1 MFLIGSLLFHG
12 FIMISAVTAG
22 IIALGLNRLAPGRL
36 LPFGQAWAR
45 LALGMLRAF
54 CGINVVVEGMEN
66 LPPGGVILAA
76 QHQSA
81 FDTLIWFTLLDKP
94 SYVMKQELRR
104 LPIIGGLLVP
114 AGQIA
119 IDRAGGARALRDL
132 IEQVRAAGAAGRQI
146 IIFPEGT
153 RVAPGAR
160 VKLQPGIVAIARA
173 TGLPVVPVATNS
185 GRYWP
190 RDAIRK
196 RPGTIKIRVF
206 PPLAASLDRAAMLA
220 ALEACFYERGVC
232 G

>member
-1 MFLIGSLLFHG
+1 MPRIGSLLFHG
-12 FIMISAVTAG
+12 FIVASAIVAG
-22 IIALGLNRLAPGRL
+22 SIAHGLNRLAPARL

-45 LALGMLRAF
+45 LALGALRLL
-54 CGINVVVEGMEN
+54 CGVDFSVEGLEN

-81 FDTLIWFTLLDKP
+81 FDTLIWFTLLEKP

-119 IDRAGGARALRDL
+119 IDREGGAAALRALTA
-132 IEQVRAAGAAGRQI
+132 QVRVAAAAGRQI

-160 VKLQPGIVAIARA
+160 VKLQPGIVAIART
-173 TGLPVVPVATNS
+173 TGLPILPVATDS
-185 GRYWP
+185 GRYWA
-190 RDAIRK
+190 RDAISK
-196 RPGTIKIRVF
+196 HPGTIRVRIY
-206 PPLAASLDRAAMLA
+206 PQLAEGLDRHAILT
-220 ALEACFYERGVC
+220 ALQTTFYDRGVC

>member
-1 MFLIGSLLFHG
+1 MFMFGSLLFHL
-12 FIMISAVTAG
+12 FIIVSAVSAG
-22 IIALGLNRLAPGRL
+22 VVALALNRFAPARL

-45 LALGMLRAF
+45 LALTMLRVL
-54 CGINVVVEGMEN
+54 CGINIVVEGLEN

-81 FDTLIWFTLLDKP
+81 FDTLVWFTLLGRP

-104 LPIIGGLLVP
+104 LPVIGGLLEP

-119 IDRAGGARALRDL
+119 IDRTGGARALRLL
-132 IEQVRAAGAAGRQI
+132 IEQVRAAGANGRQI

-153 RVAPGAR
+153 RVAPGQVAQ
-160 VKLQPGIVAIARA
+160 LQPGIVAIARA
-173 TGLPVVPVATNS
+173 TGLPVLPVATDS

-196 RPGTIKIRVF
+196 RPGTIRIKIY
-206 PPLAASLDRAAMLA
+206 PPLAHGLDRIEMLA
-220 ALEACFYERGVC
+220 ALHEAFYERGV
-232 G
+232 GG